1 MEKQI
6 SEEKEKLRA
15 LQTARVE
22 LQKAETASNASYG
35 FSGLTM
41 ETDEQRLDQE
51 DVDDVSK
58 ADEAAKED
66 EKE

>member
-41 ETDEQRLDQE
+41 DTD
-51 DVDDVSK
+51 
-58 ADEAAKED
+58 
-66 EKE
+66 